1 MKKIGIG
8 IEEDT
13 EKVISSVINSG
24 ISDQIVLY
32 CKPGVVDDSD
42 RCTHHSR
49 LGTSRAGPC
58 QRPHEEG

>member
-13 EKVISSVINSG
+13 EKVISSVIESG

-32 CKPGVVDDSD
+32 CKPGIVGPGTGD
-42 RCTHHSR
+42 THHSY
-49 LGTSRAGPC
+49 LSMSGTGP
-58 QRPHEEG
+58 RH